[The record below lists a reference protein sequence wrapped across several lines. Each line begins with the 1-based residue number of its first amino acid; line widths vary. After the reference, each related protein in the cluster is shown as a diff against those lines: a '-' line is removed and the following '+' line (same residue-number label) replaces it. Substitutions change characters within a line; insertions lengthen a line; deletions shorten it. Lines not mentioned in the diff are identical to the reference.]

1 MGGDK
6 RLEEAHRIAV
16 SRTIDLIESRYA
28 TTRINK
34 QPVQTDNLIVAKWHH
49 DTSRELDPHLHT
61 HCLIMNCTQGPDGK
75 WRSISNKPFYQNK
88 ILLGQIYR
96 NELALECRK
105 LGYEIEPHPKEL
117 FEIKGYTREQIEG
130 FSKRHEQIKNKLE
143 EIGAEP
149 TCENKIWAWRKT
161 RVKKNHEIG
170 RDEKLPYWHEE
181 ADLYSIS
188 HPISHISTVQSISNQ
203 EEIAS
208 VIEAAVTVGIQ
219 HCSER
224 QVAFKSED
232 IEKFVTAEV
241 KPFSVEQLESV
252 IAKHPELIKTFDGR
266 YTTGTALARELA
278 TIKLMRQGKGLFDPI
293 ATISTVESNTVRITK
308 N

>member
-1 MGGDK
+1 VSIACLVGGDT
-6 RLEEAHRIAV
+6 RLEEAHRKAV

-34 QPVQTDNLIVAKWHH
+34 QPVKTDNLIVAKWHH

-61 HCLIMNCTQGPDGK
+61 HCLVMNCTQAADGK

-130 FSKRHEQIKNKLE
+130 FSKRHEQIKGKLIE
-143 EIGAEP
+143 MGVEL
-149 TCENKIWAWRKT
+149 TTENKIWAWRKT
-161 RVKKNHEIG
+161 RAKKNHEIG

-181 ADLYSIS
+181 ADLYGIN
-188 HPISHISTVQSISNQ
+188 HPITQQVSETTT
-203 EEIAS
+203 EEQIA
-208 VIEAAVTVGIQ
+208 VEIQRAVATGIE

-224 QVAFKSED
+224 KVAFNGED

-241 KPFSVEQLESV
+241 KPFSITQLEKA
-252 IAKHPELIKTFDGR
+252 IAEHPELIKTFDGR
-266 YTTGTALARELA
+266 YTTQTALATELA
-278 TIKLMRQGKGLFDPI
+278 TII
-293 ATISTVESNTVRITK
+293 AVIR
-308 N
+308 